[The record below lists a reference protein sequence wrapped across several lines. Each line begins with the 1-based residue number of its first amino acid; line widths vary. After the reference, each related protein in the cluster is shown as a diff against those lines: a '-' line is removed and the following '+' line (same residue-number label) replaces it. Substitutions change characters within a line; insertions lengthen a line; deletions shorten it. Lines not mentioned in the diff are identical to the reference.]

1 MFPNPNTGF
10 FSLIW
15 YLLKQMNPNID
26 NWPPTQDALPLHVCK
41 AMLQSKSWSEIWSFC
56 TTLEE
61 LTIDLQN

>member
-41 AMLQSKSWSEIWSFC
+41 AMLQSKSWSEI
-56 TTLEE
+56 
-61 LTIDLQN
+61 